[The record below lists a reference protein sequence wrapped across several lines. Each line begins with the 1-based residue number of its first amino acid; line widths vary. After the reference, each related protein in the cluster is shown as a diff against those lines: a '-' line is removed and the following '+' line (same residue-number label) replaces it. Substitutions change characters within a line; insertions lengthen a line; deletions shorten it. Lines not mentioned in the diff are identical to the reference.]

1 MESLTK
7 ADLIEHYTNVRARM
21 AIRQLQGYVNM
32 QAIIAPRVEPKPV
45 AKKDKP
51 KILVPEYIGYPK
63 VAMIKKMICSYYDIT
78 WNELISP
85 RRSNRLV
92 HARQVAYFIIKNH
105 TTLSYPQIGRKF
117 GGRDHTT
124 VLHGVN
130 KIKNL
135 IETNPDVAAEVKR
148 LRNLLKDAQQ
158 ETVLTEAA

>member
-1 MESLTK
+1 MQTLTK
-7 ADLIEHYTNVRARM
+7 ADLIEHYTNVRQRM

-32 QAIIAPRVEPKPV
+32 QAIIAPRVEPKLAP
-45 AKKDKP
+45 KKDTP
-51 KILVPEYIGYPK
+51 KILVPKYIGYPK
-63 VAMIKKMICSYYDIT
+63 VTMIKKMICAYYDIT

-130 KIKNL
+130 KIKKL
-135 IETNPDVAAEVKR
+135 IETDSDIAAEIKR